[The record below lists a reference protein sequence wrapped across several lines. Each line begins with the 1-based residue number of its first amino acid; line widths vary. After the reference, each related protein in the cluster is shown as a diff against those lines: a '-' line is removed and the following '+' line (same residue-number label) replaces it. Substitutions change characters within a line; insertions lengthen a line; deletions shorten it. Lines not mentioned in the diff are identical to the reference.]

1 MKIML
6 VFLLVAVAV
15 ALPTADP
22 DPQVLL
28 YSHPYSL
35 TLKTIDTKTPAA
47 TVPLTYTYPGLGY
60 PATYSLPRGYLGYP
74 YSYPYGYPYGW
85 QVVANPAKEPAV
97 EEA

>member
-6 VFLLVAVAV
+6 VFLLVAAAV

-28 YSHPYSL
+28 YGHPHTLTYSI
-35 TLKTIDTKTPAA
+35 KTIEAEKPVA
-47 TVPLTYTYPGLGY
+47 TLPITYTYPGLGY
-60 PATYSLPRGYLGYP
+60 PYTYGLPYNYPLG
-74 YSYPYGYPYGW
+74 YPYGYPYGLPL
-85 QVVANPAKEPAV
+85 VPKPAEEPAV